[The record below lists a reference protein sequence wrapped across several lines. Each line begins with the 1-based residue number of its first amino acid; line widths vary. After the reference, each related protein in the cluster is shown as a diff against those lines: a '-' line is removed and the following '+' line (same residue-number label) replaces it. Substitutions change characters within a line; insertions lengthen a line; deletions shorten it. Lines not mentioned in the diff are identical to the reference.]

1 MISNHRY
8 FQDRPLTHPD
18 ATNEHL
24 IMWIFEDYLKK
35 TFWKFVQV
43 LKILSDDPVVHVR
56 HRMLAFIAEL
66 MSSKPEQENTLLEM
80 LVNKMV
86 RNLQDYYLPHE
97 SYQVT
102 YTSLTIKFFYVT
114 NGIGR

>member
-1 MISNHRY
+1 M
-8 FQDRPLTHPD
+8 THPN

-35 TFWKFVQV
+35 AFWKFVQL

-56 HRMLAFIAEL
+56 HRVLGFICEL

-80 LVNKMV
+80 LVNKLVIICIQMERLGSSFP
-86 RNLQDYYLPHE
+86 RNNHGNLIMLLMHKKKQ
-97 SYQVT
+97 
-102 YTSLTIKFFYVT
+102 
-114 NGIGR
+114 